1 MRSKIQ
7 RPPTKTVDFNI
18 LVQEISI
25 YFTRYPTFRRMET
38 TADGRKI
45 VREVPDDLKRLV
57 KMIAR
62 GFYQHK
68 EDAIVLDYLL
78 RNTIMS
84 ETELHELLK
93 FDRKLLR
100 IILNRLQS
108 EHFLKDRLRIV
119 SGKDGKSIKQYYYY
133 INYKAFV
140 NIVKYKLHQMQ
151 KRIES
156 QEREDSCKASY
167 TCSNNAC
174 SRSYNELD
182 IDKLLD
188 LNSIDPATGDAKM
201 ICTFCG
207 REVVERQIE
216 QDDSRQL
223 LIKFNQQ
230 MEPIYEILR
239 EIENYT
245 LSHEILEPV
254 IDNPSSEQ
262 PEASKN
268 GMSGFGG
275 PGVSGSIT
283 VDLSAPLLSDCEKA
297 VKEVPSWMKNATIGA
312 SLSSPQSASSP
323 AKDLVSKQKEMD
335 RNAPILDGEKIKR
348 TLMSHEN
355 KTMSHVRLLPS
366 KGKSATSELTSSSDK
381 RDKNSDDSETSESES
396 DSEQRNLNSGGFQ
409 ASRVDEEMMSSDE
422 EDHVDDDEVDIVL
435 VNGVSF
441 RFDDVTEK
449 EIAEM
454 SAQEREIYAKIGQ
467 KRYSNL
473 VD

>member
-1 MRSKIQ
+1 
-7 RPPTKTVDFNI
+7 
-18 LVQEISI
+18 
-25 YFTRYPTFRRMET
+25 MET

-84 ETELHELLK
+84 ETELHVLLK
-93 FDRKLLR
+93 FDRKQLR
-100 IILNRLQS
+100 IILNRLQA
-108 EHFLKDRLRIV
+108 EHFLKDRLRIE
-119 SGKDGKSIKQYYYY
+119 SGKDGKAIKQSYYY

-207 REVVERQIE
+207 REVIERQIE

-245 LSHEILEPV
+245 LSHEILEPI
-254 IDNPSSEQ
+254 IDSPITEQSEG
-262 PEASKN
+262 SKN
-268 GMSGFGG
+268 GLAGYTGSGT
-275 PGVSGSIT
+275 SSSIT
-283 VDLSAPLLSDCEKA
+283 VDLSAAVLPEAEKA
-297 VKEVPSWMKNATIGA
+297 IKEVPSWMKNATIGA
-312 SLSSPQSASSP
+312 NSSSPQINSSP
-323 AKDLVSKQKEMD
+323 SKDLALKQKELD
-335 RNAPILDGEKIKR
+335 TKGPILDGEKIKK

-355 KTMSHVRLLPS
+355 KTMSHVRLLPQ
-366 KGKSATSELTSSSDK
+366 KNKNT
-381 RDKNSDDSETSESES
+381 NSDLTENRRDRNSDESES
-396 DSEQRNLNSGGFQ
+396 SDSDSESEQRNMNGDFHSVR
-409 ASRVDEEMMSSDE
+409 ADEEMVSSDD
-422 EDHVDDDEVDIVL
+422 EDNINDDEEAEIVL
-435 VNGVSF
+435 VNGVTF
-441 RFDDVTEK
+441 LFDDITEK